1 MKLLRDMCWMFI
13 RERYVLDVH
22 SRVKSKGVAFP
33 TSISVNNCCG
43 NYSPV
48 FPNDSIS
55 LAEGDVVKID
65 IGVHIDGYIST
76 VAHTTVVGTFE
87 NAITGKVADVICAA
101 YFASECAIRLIRP
114 GKSNT
119 DVTNAIQRVA
129 NIFDVRPLQGVL
141 SHDLSKNVIDG
152 KRVIINKAEVDQTVE
167 EFNFE
172 VNQVYSI
179 DIVMSTGEGKSRQT
193 ESKVTIYRR
202 SDVNYS
208 LKSRS
213 ARNLVNQIKTKY
225 STRPFNIRSFEARN
239 RVGIHELVNHNLVHS
254 YPVLYEKNGEI
265 VAQFKFTVLILRSST
280 QRLNEGFP
288 LPWVT
293 SEFKIETDPELSQK
307 MAMSTKRNKKKK
319 KEKNQIKITNKRIIN
334 KIIKIIKLN

>member
-1 MKLLRDMCWMFI
+1 LCCLGDESI
-13 RERYVLDVH
+13 EGYVKDVH
-22 SRVKSKGVAFP
+22 SKVKSKGVAFP
-33 TSISVNNCCG
+33 TCISVNNCCG

-48 FPNDSIS
+48 FPNDSVS
-55 LAEGDVVKID
+55 LVEGDVVKID
-65 IGVHIDGYIST
+65 LGVHIDGYIST
-76 VAHTTVVGTFE
+76 VAHTIIVGTLE
-87 NAITGKVADVICAA
+87 NPVTGKVADVICAA

-119 DVTNAIQRVA
+119 DVTNAIQKVA

-141 SHDLSKNVIDG
+141 SHDISKNVIDG
-152 KRVIINKAEVDQTVE
+152 KKVIINKAEVDQTVE

-172 VNQVYSI
+172 VNQAYSI

-202 SDVNYS
+202 DSDVNYS

-213 ARNLVNQIKTKY
+213 ARNLINQIKTKY

-265 VAQFKFTVLILRSST
+265 VAQFKIYCINLTIIYS
-280 QRLNEGFP
+280 
-288 LPWVT
+288 
-293 SEFKIETDPELSQK
+293 K
-307 MAMSTKRNKKKK
+307 TK
-319 KEKNQIKITNKRIIN
+319 
-334 KIIKIIKLN
+334 